1 LIANFPP
8 LVSSNSSNRRI
19 IFKYISPVYYPAT
32 AAILDFQPTKKKQQT
47 FQKVIQEHY
56 YQVTVQQHYM
66 VLETIFNISAN
77 QKASL
82 ALVAMFN
89 CRIQLKSNNNLWAK

>member
-1 LIANFPP
+1 M
-8 LVSSNSSNRRI
+8 
-19 IFKYISPVYYPAT
+19 
-32 AAILDFQPTKKKQQT
+32 
-47 FQKVIQEHY
+47 EHY

-66 VLETIFNISAN
+66 VLEPIFNISAN

-89 CRIQLKSNNNLWAK
+89 CRIQLKSNNILWAK

>member
-1 LIANFPP
+1 M
-8 LVSSNSSNRRI
+8 
-19 IFKYISPVYYPAT
+19 
-32 AAILDFQPTKKKQQT
+32 
-47 FQKVIQEHY
+47 EHY

-82 ALVAMFN
+82 ALVAMFKLQDSRLVKN
-89 CRIQLKSNNNLWAK
+89 IKKLFFC

>member
-1 LIANFPP
+1 M
-8 LVSSNSSNRRI
+8 
-19 IFKYISPVYYPAT
+19 
-32 AAILDFQPTKKKQQT
+32 
-47 FQKVIQEHY
+47 EHY

-89 CRIQLKSNNNLWAK
+89 CRIQLKSNNILWAK